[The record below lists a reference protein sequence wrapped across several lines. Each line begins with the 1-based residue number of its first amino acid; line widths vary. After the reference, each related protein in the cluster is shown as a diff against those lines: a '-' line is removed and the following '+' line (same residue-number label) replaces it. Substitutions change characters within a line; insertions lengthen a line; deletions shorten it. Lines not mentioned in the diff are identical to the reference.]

1 MYKSGL
7 RTPVAIAEAS
17 IPEIAKALFE
27 SSAWSGQGTLSS
39 IHGLIFSL
47 LPFFVYLFSMDLIV
61 DNSSGG
67 SSSSSGVTDA
77 QISFSCFWICSVIS
91 LQILCCLF

>member
-27 SSAWSGQGTLSS
+27 SSGWSGQGTLSS
-39 IHGLIFSL
+39 IRGLIFSL
-47 LPFFVYLFSMDLIV
+47 LPFFVYLFSKDLIV
-61 DNSSGG
+61 DNSSGVSSNCSN
-67 SSSSSGVTDA
+67 SSSSSVTDA
-77 QISFSCFWICSVIS
+77 QISLSVVS
-91 LQILCCLF
+91 GYVQ